1 MSFSVNKDFNNM
13 EITEDMQQTQQIK
26 FSNDKLYQKQEI
38 TEKFMKMSDKNF
50 EQFELIVK
58 YCSDNNI
65 RPAKMLEDSLAG

>member
-1 MSFSVNKDFNNM
+1 MLFSVNKDFTKM
-13 EITEDMQQTQQIK
+13 EITEENQQTQQIK
-26 FSNDKLYQKQEI
+26 FSNDKIYQKKDI
-38 TEKFMKMSDKNF
+38 AEKFMKMSDKNF